1 MSVKSPRAYAAYARD
16 VPAGPARSGSAPDS
30 RPLRA
35 RVAVRLRLLVRLGEL
50 PHHLLAPLVQSLEPP
65 LLSFGERVRGEDRK
79 TAGVIEVAHDRARE
93 LVGIDLP
100 PAHGFGRRGP
110 GQAARIGAR
119 VGHLEVVVMP
129 LFADAQHF
137 LDLRLRLQHEVL
149 RAAAADDQDAALAA
163 VGLRVEH
170 DGRRL
175 VHVRAVDAP
184 QTLSGERLLRLV

>member
-16 VPAGPARSGSAPDS
+16 VPAGPTRSGSAPDS

-65 LLSFGERVRGEDRK
+65 LLSFGERVRGEDRE
-79 TAGVIEVAHDRARE
+79 TDGVVEVAHHRARE
-93 LVGIDLP
+93 LVGVHLP
-100 PAHGFGRRGP
+100 PAHGFGGRGP

-129 LFADAQHF
+129 PFADSPHF
-137 LDLRLRLQHEVL
+137 LGLRLRLPQQVL
-149 RAAAADDQDAALAA
+149 PACAAGYQDAALAA
-163 VGLRVEH
+163 PGVRVQH
-170 DGRRL
+170 AGRRL
-175 VHVRAVDAP
+175 
-184 QTLSGERLLRLV
+184 

>member
-1 MSVKSPRAYAAYARD
+1 MSVRSPRAYAAYARD
-16 VPAGPARSGSAPDS
+16 VPTGGGPARSGSAPDS
-30 RPLRA
+30 R
-35 RVAVRLRLLVRLGEL
+35 
-50 PHHLLAPLVQSLEPP
+50 HLLAPLVQSLEPP

-79 TAGVIEVAHDRARE
+79 TDGVIEVAHDRARE

-137 LDLRLRLQHEVL
+137 LDLRLRLQHDVL

-163 VGLRVEH
+163 VGL
-170 DGRRL
+170 
-175 VHVRAVDAP
+175 
-184 QTLSGERLLRLV
+184 

>member
-79 TAGVIEVAHDRARE
+79 TDGVIEVAHDRARE
-93 LVGIDLP
+93 LVGVDLP
-100 PAHGFGRRGP
+100 PAHGFAGVAPDRP
-110 GQAARIGAR
+110 PVSARASVIWR
-119 VGHLEVVVMP
+119 
-129 LFADAQHF
+129 
-137 LDLRLRLQHEVL
+137 
-149 RAAAADDQDAALAA
+149 
-163 VGLRVEH
+163 
-170 DGRRL
+170 
-175 VHVRAVDAP
+175 
-184 QTLSGERLLRLV
+184 

>member
-16 VPAGPARSGSAPDS
+16 VPTGGGPACSGSAPDS

-79 TAGVIEVAHDRARE
+79 TDGVIEVAHDRARE

-110 GQAARIGAR
+110 GQAGRSRELGEGRSRQAPGHGR
-119 VGHLEVVVMP
+119 VRSEEP
-129 LFADAQHF
+129 TSE
-137 LDLRLRLQHEVL
+137 LQSL
-149 RAAAADDQDAALAA
+149 
-163 VGLRVEH
+163 
-170 DGRRL
+170 
-175 VHVRAVDAP
+175 
-184 QTLSGERLLRLV
+184 